1 MRNTKKLRQ
10 SGGAKKKDLEVKTEA
25 DIPKLKTA
33 LDAMKKAGP
42 AAIVLIYVGA
52 EEWCGPCQRY
62 RPVWDEYK
70 NTAGRKIPMI
80 HVDHKMM
87 EKSPLSNVKVSGFP
101 TNGVY
106 SPHDESFSPIE
117 NIHDKQAMTTLLKTD
132 PSKLMRNKP
141 EDEDEESVILTPSNR
156 AKLNESGRKAV
167 EAKNDPIPDMNSDA
181 SPPDIKGDNMANA
194 PNGKLSGNLTNALS
208 AKPAKGGALFRTL
221 LRAVKG
227 LGRPTRRAKK
237 GSRTTLKR

>member
-1 MRNTKKLRQ
+1 MRNTRKLDQ
-10 SGGAKKKDLEVKTEA
+10 SGGKKAKKNDLEVKTEA
-25 DIPKLKTA
+25 DLPKLKSA
-33 LDAMKKAGP
+33 LNAMKKGGP
-42 AAIVLIYVGA
+42 TMIALIYVGA

-87 EKSPLSNVKVSGFP
+87 EKSPLSNVKVNGFP

-117 NIHDKQAMTTLLKTD
+117 NIHDKEAMTTLLKTD

-141 EDEDEESVILTPSNR
+141 SNEEPVLTPNNR
-156 AKLNESGRKAV
+156 KNLIKSGLNAV
-167 EAKNDPIPDMNSDA
+167 NAKNDPISDMNSNA
-181 SPPDIKGDNMANA
+181 SPPDIKGDNIANTVSG
-194 PNGKLSGNLTNALS
+194 NLSGNLSNA
-208 AKPAKGGALFRTL
+208 ANKPSKGGALFRTL

-237 GSRTTLKR
+237 GSRATLKR